1 MLKSKFTKILL
12 FIFLIWLAVTIYFYF
27 QHQVTIQ
34 RHVLDNKVEL
44 ENATVVVKE
53 ILLKDV
59 KRKGI
64 DFESWRFTFA
74 AKLPISWYMPF
85 VQICSFYSQPYEELP
100 YDIIELRGK
109 VILNEEIGEEES
121 LWDYY
126 DIKIVDEIGVHYGS
140 GSTVAY
146 EGSNIYYFAVRGNYY
161 NRNLSNVDIIIKEKS
176 SEGGKTIP
184 VKLNWQAEKYNFFNR
199 PPLNLQPSALGD

>member
-1 MLKSKFTKILL
+1 MFRSRFAKILL
-12 FIFLIWLAVTIYFYF
+12 FIFLVWLAVTIYFYF
-27 QHQVTIQ
+27 QHQVTIK

-44 ENATVVVKE
+44 ENANVVVNE
-53 ILLKDV
+53 ILIKDV
-59 KRKGI
+59 KNKAM
-64 DFESWRFTFA
+64 DFEDWRYTFG
-74 AKLPISWYMPF
+74 AKLPVAWHMPF

-126 DIKIVDEIGVHYGS
+126 DIKIVDEVGVHYSS
-140 GSTVAY
+140 GRSVAY

-176 SEGGKTIP
+176 SEYMETIP
-184 VKLNWQAEKYNFFNR
+184 VKLNWQALKYNYFNR
-199 PPLNLQPSALGD
+199 PPLNLQPSALRD